1 MPLKSSEVSSQLN
14 VHEESWI
21 SSMRLFYM
29 FDSFDDPLPSL
40 PSSRQ
45 KLRLLFPACIVVGT
59 GYWAAQKGLFLPQ
72 FHQGAAPRRPAAGS
86 SPKATEFNPWT
97 APPRCDGKHLASC
110 VTFRL
115 GRPASRRLAPPPQGS
130 PNTAPQCWQTAVM
143 DSWRNVRLSRTDA
156 RSCSFPFRHKRARHQ
171 RLHYLFVY
179 LFPFNLKKCNTS
191 KCYTEFY

>member
-97 APPRCDGKHLASC
+97 APPPPMRWKTSGQLRDFQARPSC
-110 VTFRL
+110 L
-115 GRPASRRLAPPPQGS
+115 KAISPPPTGESKHS
-130 PNTAPQCWQTAVM
+130 PPMLTNSSNGQLKECEAEQDWCSILQLPVPPQKSLTPTFTLFI
-143 DSWRNVRLSRTDA
+143 RLFISI
-156 RSCSFPFRHKRARHQ
+156 
-171 RLHYLFVY
+171 
-179 LFPFNLKKCNTS
+179 
-191 KCYTEFY
+191 